1 MLVLGRRVGET
12 ICIADGIEV
21 VVVGIDGGQVR
32 IGVKA
37 PREIPVLRGELRRDV
52 AAENRR
58 AVAVHAA
65 TAPRPQPA
73 PAAAGLG
80 RIERRAS

>member
-12 ICIADGIEV
+12 ICIADGIEIV
-21 VVVGIDGGQVR
+21 VVAISGGQVR

-37 PREIPVLRGELRRDV
+37 PRDVAVLRGELRCAV

-58 AVAVHAA
+58 AVAHRSPAVATGAEAA
-65 TAPRPQPA
+65 PVRQVRLPR
-73 PAAAGLG
+73 AG
-80 RIERRAS
+80 